1 MSTVSNLEDYRSRGS
16 RVASLKTGGGGG
28 TFDDMEVRVQRL
40 EDDMKEVKSDLKAL
54 RVDVAEMKGMMK
66 AMPTTLQLIAFAV
79 AVFVAAG
86 LTRYFL
92 PA

>member
-1 MSTVSNLEDYRSRGS
+1 MGEVLNWRSASIADVDGSTSD
-16 RVASLKTGGGGG
+16 GGGP
-28 TFDDMEVRVQRL
+28 TFDDMEARVQRL